1 MKVTFGILA
10 HVDAGKTTFSEQIL
24 YQENVIRSLG
34 RVDTKTACLDHDE
47 IEKTRGI
54 TIFSDMAGYIRNNN
68 TYYLVDTPGHVD
80 FSAEMERT
88 LEIMDYAVLV
98 VNGSDGVQ
106 GHTETIWRL
115 LERYQ
120 IPVFLFI
127 NKLDL
132 ASASYERTLMDIQ
145 KQLSIKVLDF
155 QNINLKNGMEDSF
168 TDDLIDNVSEVE
180 EGLIDQWLEGTITY
194 EDIKPILVTQI
205 KSRRLFPC
213 FCGSALKGEGMKEF
227 LSAFYEL
234 TETNYDSSDLF
245 RGKVFKIRYDEQQN
259 RMTYLKV
266 LSGSI
271 KVRDV
276 VSESDKVHQIRL
288 FRGEKY
294 NTTTEAFAGD
304 VIAVTGP
311 VNTLAGQ
318 GLGAYEN
325 VLVPVLYP
333 ALQAR
338 VQYPSDIPDQTI
350 SHIFHVLE
358 EEDPSLRREWEESLH
373 QLKVNVMGKIQLE
386 VMEETI
392 LRRFQV
398 PVTFGKPEVVYME
411 TVKGTV
417 KGYGHFEP
425 LRHYAEVAL
434 RIDPAPRGEGI
445 RFESECHVDRL
456 GINFQNLIRTHV
468 FEYAHKGVLTGSP
481 LTDVKIVLIDGISHI
496 KHTEGGDF
504 REAVYRAIRQGLM
517 KADNILLEPYY
528 QFNLS
533 VPSSLTG
540 KLLNDITRRCGAF
553 ELPIEGENERT
564 VITGT
569 GPVSSFMNYG
579 EEIMVMTGG
588 RAGISMGFSHYDI
601 CHNQDEIVAS
611 YEYNADADVKNPS
624 CSVFCQKGTSFVV
637 NWDKA
642 EDYMHTLR

>member
-24 YQENVIRSLG
+24 FQENVIRSLG

-88 LEIMDYAVLV
+88 LEIMDYAVVV

-120 IPVFLFI
+120 VPVFLFI

-132 ASASYERTLMDIQ
+132 ASASYERTLMEIQ
-145 KQLSIKVLDF
+145 RQLSNKVLDF

-168 TDDLIDNVSEVE
+168 TDDLIDNISEE
-180 EGLIDQWLEGTITY
+180 EESLVDQWLEGTITY
-194 EDIKPILVTQI
+194 EDIKPFLVTQI

-213 FCGSALKGEGMKEF
+213 FCGSALKGDGMNEF

-234 TETNYDSSDLF
+234 TETNYEPSDPF

-266 LSGSI
+266 LSGSL
-271 KVRDV
+271 KVRDM

-294 NTTTEAFAGD
+294 TTTAEAFAGD

-311 VNTLAGQ
+311 ANTLAGQ

-325 VLVPVLYP
+325 RLVPVLYP

-358 EEDPSLRREWEESLH
+358 EEDPSLKREWEGSLH

-411 TVKGTV
+411 TVKKTV

-425 LRHYAEVAL
+425 LRHYAEVAF
-434 RIDPAPRGEGI
+434 RIEPAPRGEGI
-445 RFESECHVDRL
+445 CFESECHVDRL
-456 GINFQNLIRTHV
+456 GINFQNLIRNHV
-468 FEYAHKGVLTGSP
+468 FEYVHKGVLTGSA
-481 LTDVKIVLIDGISHI
+481 LTDVKIVLVDGISHI

-504 REAVYRAIRQGLM
+504 RESVYRAIRQGLM

-528 QFNLS
+528 HLTCLS
-533 VPSSLTG
+533 LVL
-540 KLLNDITRRCGAF
+540 
-553 ELPIEGENERT
+553 
-564 VITGT
+564 
-569 GPVSSFMNYG
+569 
-579 EEIMVMTGG
+579 
-588 RAGISMGFSHYDI
+588 
-601 CHNQDEIVAS
+601 
-611 YEYNADADVKNPS
+611 
-624 CSVFCQKGTSFVV
+624 
-637 NWDKA
+637 
-642 EDYMHTLR
+642 

>member
-34 RVDTKTACLDHDE
+34 RVDSKTACLDHDE

-54 TIFSDMAGYIRNNN
+54 TIFSDMASYVHNDN

-88 LEIMDYAVLV
+88 LEIMDYAILV

-115 LERYQ
+115 LEQYK

-132 ASASYERTLMDIQ
+132 VSASYERTLIEVK
-145 KQLSIKVLDF
+145 KQLSIKALDF
-155 QNINLKNGMEDSF
+155 RNINLKNGMEDSY
-168 TDDLIDNVSEVE
+168 TDDLIDNLSEE
-180 EGLIDQWLEGTITY
+180 EESLVDKWLEGTITY
-194 EDIKPILVTQI
+194 EDIKPALITQV
-205 KSRRLFPC
+205 KNRRLFPC
-213 FCGSALKGEGMKEF
+213 FGGSALKGDGMNQL
-227 LSAFYEL
+227 LSVFYEL
-234 TETNYDSSDLF
+234 TKTNYDPFDKFS
-245 RGKVFKIRYDEQQN
+245 GKVFKIRYDEQQN
-259 RMTYLKV
+259 RMTFLKV
-266 LSGSI
+266 LSGSL
-271 KVRDV
+271 KARDMV
-276 VSESDKVHQIRL
+276 YEAEKVHQIRL
-288 FRGEKY
+288 FQGERY
-294 NTTTEAFAGD
+294 TTTSEAFAGD
-304 VIAVTGP
+304 VVAVTGP
-311 VNTLAGQ
+311 TNTFSGQ
-318 GLGAYEN
+318 GLGTHDKG
-325 VLVPVLYP
+325 VLPVLYP
-333 ALQAR
+333 ALQAK
-338 VQYPSDIPDQTI
+338 VQYSSEIPDQTI
-350 SHIFHVLE
+350 SQIFHILE
-358 EEDPSLRREWEESLH
+358 EEDPSLKGEWESSLH

-386 VMEETI
+386 IMEETI

-411 TVKGTV
+411 TLKESVI
-417 KGYGHFEP
+417 GYGHFEP

-434 RIDPAPRGEGI
+434 RIDPISRGEGI
-445 RFESECHVDRL
+445 CFESECHVDRL
-456 GINFQNLIRTHV
+456 GLNFQNLIRTHV
-468 FEYAHKGVLTGSP
+468 FECVHKGVLTGST
-481 LTDVKIVLIDGISHI
+481 LTDVKIVLVDGISHI

-517 KADNILLEPYY
+517 KAKTMLLEPYY

-533 VPSSLTG
+533 VPASLTG

-553 ELPIEGENERT
+553 DIPVEGENERT
-564 VITGT
+564 LITGT

-579 EEIMVMTGG
+579 EELMVMTGG
-588 RAGISMGFSHYDI
+588 RAGISMKFSHYDI
-601 CHNQDEIVAS
+601 CHNQEEIVEA
-611 YEYNADADVKNPS
+611 YEYNADADTRNPS

-637 NWDKA
+637 NWDEA